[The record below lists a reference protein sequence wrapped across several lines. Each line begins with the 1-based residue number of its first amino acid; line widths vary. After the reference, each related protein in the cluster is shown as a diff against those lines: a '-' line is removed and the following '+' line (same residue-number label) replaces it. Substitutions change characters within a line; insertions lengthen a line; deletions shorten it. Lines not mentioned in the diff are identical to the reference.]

1 MACASSELLR
11 ACYPAFNRTQFTA
24 YLVYQNKTMQ
34 QQANLVL
41 LLFLLFCLPSK
52 SIAGSPTTRSP
63 FDSKSKWVGETDYKS
78 PATGLVVVGGESA
91 ELWTPDTLVVV
102 TSDDSKNL
110 KNGSQHSG
118 KQFTLDSCNL
128 PPPPSPMYGHTLDL
142 VNNTVILVHGDSSYQ
157 LNSHGWTR
165 GPNTTYNRCICQRN
179 NSTHM

>member
-1 MACASSELLR
+1 MCFFLSHDFGPKL
-11 ACYPAFNRTQFTA
+11 NRTSLFTA
-24 YLVYQNKTMQ
+24 YLSFQNKTMQ
-34 QQANLVL
+34 PNLAL
-41 LLFLLFCLPSK
+41 LLSLLFCLPSK

-63 FDSKSKWVGETDYKS
+63 PDSKSKRVGETDIDES